1 MSMQDPISD
10 MLTRVRNAQLIGHKQ
25 VEMPPSKLK
34 VAVAKVLQEEGY
46 IENLHVQQAERNK
59 PTLTLMLKYYQNKP
73 VIAEIKRVSKPSL
86 RVYRRANE
94 LPKVMDGLGVAI
106 ISTSK
111 GVVSDRT
118 ARAMNMGGEV
128 LCYVS

>member
-1 MSMQDPISD
+1 MQDPISD

-25 VEMPPSKLK
+25 VEMPSSKLK